1 MRKFRD
7 RNGREW
13 SIDLTIGTVAR
24 VRKQSGKRF
33 DLLDPSSVVDGEKL
47 STVLDEDLAAV
58 YEVLWYIIEPQ
69 AVAAGL
75 NAEQFGESMAA
86 DCIIAAQAALF
97 AEWLDFFRDVQRPD
111 LATALDMMT
120 TARRVRTANSHE
132 RTRFG
137 EGHRRGTARGR
148 CVCRSSSRRLTA
160 CRCCGRSSASEP
172 FATIGVR
179 SSRQA
184 Q

>member
-24 VRKQSGKRF
+24 VRKESGKRF

-58 YEVLWYIIEPQ
+58 YEVLWYIVEPQ
-69 AVAAGL
+69 AVAAGIT
-75 NAEQFGESMAA
+75 AEQFGEAMAA

-111 LATALDMMT
+111 LATALDMLT
-120 TARRVRTANSHE
+120 TARTRLAKAVAAKMAAIDVDATKTAMQAKIDLTLGQS
-132 RTRFG
+132 FG
-137 EGHRRGTARGR
+137 DLQGQLDAILAE
-148 CVCRSSSRRLTA
+148 
-160 CRCCGRSSASEP
+160 
-172 FATIGVR
+172 
-179 SSRQA
+179 
-184 Q
+184 